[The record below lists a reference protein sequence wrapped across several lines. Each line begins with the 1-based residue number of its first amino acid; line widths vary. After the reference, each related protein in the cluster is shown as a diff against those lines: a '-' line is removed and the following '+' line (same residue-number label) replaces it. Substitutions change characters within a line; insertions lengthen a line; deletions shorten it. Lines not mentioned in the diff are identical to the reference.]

1 MLQSNWQIYLFN
13 LYIPVTEAEILP
25 GGELGGL
32 GSDEREEIQ
41 LNESDFK

>member
-1 MLQSNWQIYLFN
+1 MLQLNWQIYLFN
-13 LYIPVTEAEILP
+13 LYIPVPDAEILP

-41 LNESDFK
+41 LNESHFK